1 MSKIRI
7 LAYGGAQPRGENR
20 TFKYACD
27 NVIKDYAN
35 DLPQKSFFV
44 HSGFKQIFDFI
55 NKQADNSIQSLDIF
69 CHGNSNGAY
78 FHIGTFMD
86 KTVKGTKQGNLYRN
100 SIEKYR
106 DILDREVVD
115 RKDQTEVDEIDC
127 KKFTSSCKIEIHGC
141 NTATED
147 SGNLCMALSLHFF
160 QQGNKRAVVI
170 GHSNF
175 SNPNINGEGNTKPTE
190 QDYRHG
196 TRRIYHN
203 GKILATHKEKGRITA
218 STINALL
225 KKAGV

>member
-1 MSKIRI
+1 
-7 LAYGGAQPRGENR
+7 
-20 TFKYACD
+20 
-27 NVIKDYAN
+27 
-35 DLPQKSFFV
+35 
-44 HSGFKQIFDFI
+44 
-55 NKQADNSIQSLDIF
+55 
-69 CHGNSNGAY
+69 
-78 FHIGTFMD
+78 
-86 KTVKGTKQGNLYRN
+86 
-100 SIEKYR
+100 
-106 DILDREVVD
+106 
-115 RKDQTEVDEIDC
+115 
-127 KKFTSSCKIEIHGC
+127 
-141 NTATED
+141 
-147 SGNLCMALSLHFF
+147 MALSLHFF